1 MLTGYTRI
9 SQEGIEALKDPYK
22 IEKAE
27 EGGHCYFDKFRIA
40 IHFHLNEEEKST
52 GVGILTFAPNG
63 DLWSESGEYCYELN
77 ELGSLF
83 LGIEEALK
91 EARREL
97 ATPFN
102 VEEVIL
108 AIPDEDA
115 LAKNPKEILK
125 SEIQKYENDFKE
137 FKSQLLIDDRLE
149 DVEVVI
155 ETGKGT
161 PEDLYAANTYRGFE
175 KKIVAHQKALEKK
188 ELESQ

>member
-1 MLTGYTRI
+1 MNDKKPLDTDYHDGLTINIRPLP
-9 SQEGIEALKDPYK
+9 A
-22 IEKAE
+22 
-27 EGGHCYFDKFRIA
+27 
-40 IHFHLNEEEKST
+40 
-52 GVGILTFAPNG
+52 VG
-63 DLWSESGEYCYELN
+63 ESKRD
-77 ELGSLF
+77 
-83 LGIEEALK
+83 EEALK